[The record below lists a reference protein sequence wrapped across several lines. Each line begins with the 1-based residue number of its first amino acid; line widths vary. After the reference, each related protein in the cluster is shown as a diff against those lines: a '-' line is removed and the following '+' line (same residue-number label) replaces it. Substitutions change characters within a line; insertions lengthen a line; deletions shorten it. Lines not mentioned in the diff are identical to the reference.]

1 MLSINFKNKQFT
13 LTFDLGEYLGRSHQ
27 CKVILRKTLLNLK
40 KQLWIKTVFI
50 SYKTSMLHWIA
61 IPTIFKTLDNHCSW
75 RTFDRRI
82 FVTDFGELL
91 IVGFLSQ
98 ILTMQVCLVGFKSRP
113 SSYNTIYSWDSTIE
127 NVYRKKN
134 SYRTFLFL
142 YLKKNHRLSNHVI
155 GRMQRDVLVSLTK
168 RVGNETLVVSDVVPD
183 KVVYSQSDTVYTTD

>member
-40 KQLWIKTVFI
+40 KQLWIKTVII

-61 IPTIFKTLDNHCSW
+61 IPTIFKTLDNHNSW

-82 FVTDFGELL
+82 FVTE
-91 IVGFLSQ
+91 
-98 ILTMQVCLVGFKSRP
+98 LTMQVSFVGFKSRHQL
-113 SSYNTIYSWDSTIE
+113 SYITIYSWDSTIE

-134 SYRTFLFL
+134 SYRRFLFL
-142 YLKKNHRLSNHVI
+142 Y
-155 GRMQRDVLVSLTK
+155 
-168 RVGNETLVVSDVVPD
+168 
-183 KVVYSQSDTVYTTD
+183 

>member
-40 KQLWIKTVFI
+40 KQLWIKTVII

-82 FVTDFGELL
+82 FVTDFDYAGLSRWVQISSFLIQYNILL
-91 IVGFLSQ
+91 RQ
-98 ILTMQVCLVGFKSRP
+98 HNWK
-113 SSYNTIYSWDSTIE
+113 
-127 NVYRKKN
+127 
-134 SYRTFLFL
+134 
-142 YLKKNHRLSNHVI
+142 RLSKEKFLPYI
-155 GRMQRDVLVSLTK
+155 SFSLFK
-168 RVGNETLVVSDVVPD
+168 KKS
-183 KVVYSQSDTVYTTD
+183 